1 MFKILFIGDIIGKI
15 GRAGVKNLLPKLKK
29 SLKLDLVI
37 ANVENL
43 AHGKGVTEKTLNEI
57 KEVGV
62 DVFTSG
68 NHIWKKRKEVEEIF
82 KKQNFFLLRPANY
95 PPNVSGIGE
104 KIFITNNKEKIL
116 IINLIGRVF
125 FKEDFD
131 CPFRVIDKILKK
143 YKKEKLNAIIIDFH
157 AEATSE
163 TKALG
168 FYVDGR
174 VSAILGTHSHIP
186 TADAKIL
193 PNKTAYVTDTGM
205 TGAENSVIGVEKES
219 VIKTYL
225 TQINHQFIFPEK
237 GECTFNSVL
246 VEIDLKTGKAIK
258 IKRVDKKTTV
268 N

>member
-15 GRAGVKNLLPKLKK
+15 GRAGVRNLLPKLKK
-29 SLKLDLVI
+29 SFKIDLVL

-43 AHGKGVTEKTLNEI
+43 AHGKGVTDKTLKEI
-57 KEVGV
+57 KEAGV
-62 DVFTSG
+62 DIFTSG

-82 KKQNFFLLRPANY
+82 QKQKFFLLRPANY
-95 PPNVSGIGE
+95 PPNVPGVGE
-104 KIFITNNKEKIL
+104 KIFTINKEKIL

-131 CPFRVIDKILKK
+131 CPFRIIDKILKK
-143 YKKEKLNAIIIDFH
+143 YKKEKLSAIIIDFH

-163 TKALG
+163 TRALG

-174 VSAILGTHSHIP
+174 VSAVLGTHSHIP

-193 PNKTAYVTDTGM
+193 PNGTAYITDTGM
-205 TGAENSVIGVEKES
+205 VGAENSIIGVEKES

-225 TQINHQFIFPEK
+225 TQINHQFVFPEK
-237 GECTFNSVL
+237 GECAFNSVL
-246 VEIDLKTGKAIK
+246 VELDLKTAKAIK
-258 IKRVDKKTTV
+258 IKRVDKKTMV
-268 N
+268 E

>member
-15 GRAGVKNLLPKLKK
+15 GRAGVRKLLPKLKK
-29 SLKLDLVI
+29 SLKINLVL

-43 AHGKGVTEKTLNEI
+43 AHGKGVTDKTL
-57 KEVGV
+57 KEMKDAGI
-62 DVFTSG
+62 DIFTSG

-82 KKQNFFLLRPANY
+82 QKQDFFLLRPANY
-95 PPNVSGIGE
+95 PPDVPGVGE
-104 KIFITNNKEKIL
+104 RIFTINKEKIL

-125 FKEDFD
+125 FKENFD
-131 CPFRVIDKILKK
+131 CPFRTIDKILKK
-143 YKKEKLNAIIIDFH
+143 YKKEKLSAIIIDFH

-163 TKALG
+163 TRALG

-193 PNKTAYVTDTGM
+193 LNGTAYVTDTGM
-205 TGAENSVIGVEKES
+205 VGAENSVIGVEKES

-225 TQINHQFIFPEK
+225 TQINHQFVYPEK
-237 GECTFNSVL
+237 GECAFNSVL
-246 VEIDLKTGKAIK
+246 VEIDLKTNKAIK
-258 IKRVDKKTTV
+258 IKRVDRKTIIE
-268 N
+268 